1 MSCPCTNSWDAFR
14 RLSRFALEL
23 SMSGFAPE
31 CSILM
36 YGCRCLSHLF
46 LLQQQE
52 VIPVGTRE
60 RIQYQPPPLAGLL
73 HLRASHFW
81 AAITWTLRDQQI
93 LAALPL
99 TGA

>member
-60 RIQYQPPPLAGLL
+60 RIQLSRYIVTD
-73 HLRASHFW
+73 SVMCY
-81 AAITWTLRDQQI
+81 RDRTI
-93 LAALPL
+93 
-99 TGA
+99 